1 MKATK
6 KVLNSHLLLA
16 VMTKAFRQAAVRR
29 VKSAAHHIAMSSSNK
44 VGLDQ
49 ELRTVTGLTQ
59 QQLRFVHLLEYT
71 APELDE
77 AVERELEDNPA
88 LEAGE
93 TVSTSVEVMPEGTVS
108 SRNYDTSGSRVAADY
123 TTERL
128 SRRDYSDNSDNDY
141 ASWLPAEGEN
151 LYDSLER
158 QLSERAMSEE
168 DMQVARYI
176 IGNLDSNGYLRRSL
190 SQMIDDMAFGPGIDV
205 SGAQAE
211 RVLAQVRSLDPP
223 GIGAFDLQECLL
235 LQLERMPSGRVRNNA
250 LRIVRDQFD
259 AFTKKHTPR
268 IAKALKLTPA
278 QVTEAVDLIVRL
290 NPKPGAALGGSSD
303 SARAIVPDVI
313 VDNDGGNLTI
323 TLNNRLPELRID
335 TTFEQAM
342 RQLKTT
348 AAERRNPKKT
358 NVFITSRYNDARD
371 FIRILRQRQQTMLDV
386 VTAIVRI
393 QREYFLTEDVYR
405 LKPMLIKDITAMT
418 GLDPSVISRATNN
431 KYVAT
436 SWGVFPLRFFFSD
449 TIGDDTD
456 ESGDGAVLTNRKM
469 EAEIEAIVE
478 AEDKKHPLSDE
489 KIRLE
494 MEKRGYDVSRRTVA
508 KYRDRLGVPPARL
521 RRSL

>member
-1 MKATK
+1 
-6 KVLNSHLLLA
+6 
-16 VMTKAFRQAAVRR
+16 
-29 VKSAAHHIAMSSSNK
+29 MSSDNK

-93 TVSTSVEVMPEGTVS
+93 TVSASVEVTPEGAVSPRVYEADSSHATV
-108 SRNYDTSGSRVAADY
+108 DY

-128 SRRDYSDNSDNDY
+128 VRRDYSDSTDNDY

-158 QLSERAMSEE
+158 QISERPLSEREL
-168 DMQVARYI
+168 QVARYI

-190 SQMIDDMAFGPGIDV
+190 SQMIDDLAFGPGIDV
-205 SGAQAE
+205 SRAQAE
-211 RVLAQVRSLDPP
+211 HVLKQVRALDPA
-223 GIGAFDLQECLL
+223 GVGAFDLQECLR

-278 QVTEAVDLIVRL
+278 QVSEAVDLIVRL
-290 NPKPGAALGGSSD
+290 NPKPGATLGGNSD

-335 TTFEQAM
+335 TTFEQAV
-342 RQLKTT
+342 RQLKNT

-358 NVFITSRYNDARD
+358 NVFITTRYNDARD

-393 QREYFLTEDVYR
+393 QREYFMTEDVYR

-431 KYVAT
+431 KYIAT
-436 SWGVFPLRFFFSD
+436 PWGVFPLRFFFSD
-449 TIGDDTD
+449 SIGDEGD
-456 ESGDGAVLTNRKM
+456 ERGDSTVLTNRKM
-469 EAEIEAIVE
+469 EAEIEAIVD
-478 AEDKKHPLSDE
+478 AEDKRHPLSDE